1 MTDRAVTP
9 RALVVSP
16 GDPVVWRNAG
26 HNRHTVT
33 ADRRAFDSGPLLPG
47 ERFRIAAPATPGVHG
62 YRCVFHPFIRGTLT
76 VSPVRVA
83 APAAVDAGRRATL
96 RGRAPRSAAGTR
108 ARAERRVPGAWVPA
122 GTSVVGPAGG
132 FVLRLGPITRSVAV
146 RVSVGANVSPSVRV
160 AVRPRVTVRL
170 RGTALTVRVHPASS
184 VVARLE
190 RRERGRWRRV
200 GARRLARGR
209 AAFAL
214 PAPGDYR
221 VAIAPAAGLAGRVS
235 RVVRLP

>member
-47 ERFRIAAPATPGVHG
+47 ERFRIAAPAT
-62 YRCVFHPFIRGTLT
+62 
-76 VSPVRVA
+76 
-83 APAAVDAGRRATL
+83 VDAGRRATL

-132 FVLRLGPITRSVAV
+132 FVLRLGPITCSVAV

-170 RGTALTVRVHPASS
+170 RGTALTVRVRPASS